1 MYACTSNYV
10 YTYSVAD
17 INNILFIQIKCLK
30 CILKIL
36 FPYAIIMKQQSVV
49 TDIRKMIFTEVA
61 RVAYGSEHVAKDL
74 EEIPYLITP
83 DEVPRYRESIYRER
97 QIASERVR
105 LAMGLSL
112 RPENKPVNITSGI
125 SRSTIADKYYEPPL
139 MQVIPSACDKCPDN
153 QYFVTD
159 QCRACVARSC
169 VKSCPTGAVSLI
181 DGKSHIDQ
189 SKCIK
194 CGRCKASCPYDAI
207 AHRKRPCASACG
219 VNAITSDEYGRALIL
234 TDRCVACGQCMSACP
249 FGAIADKSQIFQLI
263 QAIKQGDE
271 VVAAVAPA
279 IIGQFGP
286 KVTPGKLKSALLAL
300 GFKDVYEVAT
310 GADVGC
316 IAEAHHY
323 VNEVKMGNLPFLFTS
338 CCPAW
343 AVLVKTQF
351 PDLASRVSRELTPM
365 VATARSIK
373 VNRPN
378 ARVVFIGPCAAKKL
392 EASRHDV
399 KSFVDFVITFEE
411 LGGMFAAKNLV
422 LEEME
427 ELSVNFTA
435 TGAGRGYACSGGVS
449 EAISKCINEYYPGTE
464 IKIEHAEGLTDCRK
478 ALQLCNAGK
487 YDGYMIEGMACPGGC
502 VAGVGTII
510 PPERA
515 KAAVAQAVK
524 NSQRGIPSKNLE
536 DLAAELSKMD

>member
-1 MYACTSNYV
+1 
-10 YTYSVAD
+10 
-17 INNILFIQIKCLK
+17 
-30 CILKIL
+30 
-36 FPYAIIMKQQSVV
+36 MKQQSVV
-49 TDIRKMIFTEVA
+49 SELRKMIFTEVA
-61 RVAYGSEHVAKDL
+61 RVAYESEHVAKDL

-83 DEVPRYRESIYRER
+83 DEIPRYRESIYRER
-97 QIASERVR
+97 QIAAERVR

-112 RPENKPVNITSGI
+112 RPANKPVNITSGI

-159 QCRACVARSC
+159 QCRGCVARSC
-169 VKSCPTGAVSLI
+169 VKSCPKGAVWF
-181 DGKSHIDQ
+181 DGRSHIDQ

-194 CGRCKASCPYDAI
+194 CGKCKASCPYDAI
-207 AHRKRPCASACG
+207 AHRTRPCASACG
-219 VNAITSDEYGRALIL
+219 VNAISSDEYGRAHVD
-234 TDRCVACGQCMSACP
+234 TEKCVACGQCMSACP

-271 VVAAVAPA
+271 IVAAVAPA

-286 KVTPGKLKSALLAL
+286 KVTAGKIKSALLAL

-310 GADVGC
+310 GADMGC

-323 VNEVKMGNLPFLFTS
+323 VNEVTTGNLPFLFTS

-343 AVLVKTQF
+343 AVLIKNQF

-373 VNRPN
+373 MERPN

-392 EASRHDV
+392 EASRHNV

-422 LEEME
+422 LEELE
-427 ELSVNFTA
+427 ELPTNFGA
-435 TGAGRGYACSGGVS
+435 TGAGRGYACAGGVS
-449 EAISKCINEYYPGTE
+449 EAITKCINEYYPGTK
-464 IKIEHAEGLTDCRK
+464 IKIEHAEGLSNCRK
-478 ALQLCNAGK
+478 ALQLAKAGK
-487 YDGYMIEGMACPGGC
+487 FNGYMIEGMGCPGGC

-515 KAAVAQAVK
+515 KIAVEQVVI
-524 NSQRGIPSKNLE
+524 NSERPIPSKDLE
-536 DLAAELSKMD
+536 DLAEKLTKMD